1 MLRKFT
7 ALLLMLIITLSGVMY
22 CSAMPEMPES
32 EPEAAER
39 VSAEAGDGEESFP
52 WAEEGV
58 NYCTSRGI
66 MTGDEYG
73 NLNLGDN
80 ITRSQMAKM
89 LVEAFNLPDVTKMM
103 FTDVDGHWSYEYA
116 SAIEPFMPDKSTEF
130 KPDEYVTREE
140 FAATLVRAS
149 GLNTGSIRNPGILD
163 RHFTDAG
170 EVSSVYKTLL
180 TIAVERAYM
189 KGADGLIRPKDLLTR
204 AEVATFVYRVAANNS
219 GDITLTWEDL
229 GIDRTYTPLTG
240 DAQITVEQAQAW
252 AADHGAAQR
261 FIDIA
266 PVYWEYGE
274 QSGIRPEIMY
284 AQAAKETGYGRY
296 GGAVLPEMNNWAGI
310 KIKSPIGD
318 RTEDHETFE
327 SPEEGVR
334 AHYNH
339 MCAYIGIEPTG
350 EPHDRYYVVKS
361 IGWAGSIENLE
372 ALGGRWCPDLY
383 YGYSIIYDCLT
394 PMATY

>member
-7 ALLLMLIITLSGVMY
+7 ALLLMLIITVSGVLY
-22 CSAMPEMPES
+22 CYAMPETDGDFDS
-32 EPEAAER
+32 ENATA
-39 VSAEAGDGEESFP
+39 VQSAEAESFP
-52 WAEEGV
+52 WAEDGV
-58 NYCTSRGI
+58 NYCTSHGI
-66 MTGDEYG
+66 MTGDEFG

-89 LVEAFNLPDVTKMM
+89 LVEAFNLPDMPETS

-116 SAIEPFMPDKSTEF
+116 CAIEGYMPDKSTKF
-130 KPDEYVTREE
+130 NPDEYVTREE

-149 GLNTGSIRNPGILD
+149 GLNTGSIRNSGILD

-170 EVSSVYKTLL
+170 EVSPVYKTLL

-189 KGADGLIRPKDLLTR
+189 KGADGLIRPRDLLTR
-204 AEVATFVYRVAANNS
+204 AEVATFVYRVAANNT
-219 GDITLTWEDL
+219 GEITLTWEDL
-229 GIDRTYTPLTG
+229 GIDKTYTPLTG

-252 AADHGAAQR
+252 AAERGAAQR

-274 QSGIRPEIMY
+274 QFGIRPEIMY
-284 AQAAKETGYGRY
+284 AQAAKETGYGNY

-327 SPEEGVR
+327 TPEEGVR

-339 MCAYIGIEPTG
+339 MCAYIGIEPIG

-361 IGWAGSIENLE
+361 IDWAGSIENLE

-383 YGYSIIYDCLT
+383 YGYSIIYDCLI
-394 PMATY
+394 PMAKY